1 MLLRSFGVYP
11 PQGDTALLLSA
22 LRQFPVRPGSRALD
36 VGTGS
41 GTVAL
46 SLAGAGAGE
55 VWAVDVSRRAALTA
69 RLNAFLHRRRLTVRR
84 GDFGECAAGQ
94 GRFDLVT
101 ANPPYVPSRGAA
113 VRARGMARA
122 WDAGPRGRDVLD
134 RLCAA
139 MPELLAPGGT
149 LLLVHSALCG
159 VTATLT
165 GLRAVGLH
173 ASVVARR
180 AQPFGPVLL
189 RRAPWLEEQG
199 LIAPGQRHE
208 ELVVVRADLPGT
220 PGGRTGAPGAGAAE
234 ERPAEESLKESQSAR
249 PGGAG

>member
-1 MLLRSFGVYP
+1 MLLRSFGVYA

-22 LRQFPVRPGSRALD
+22 LSQFGVRPGSRALD

-46 SLAGAGAGE
+46 SVAGAGAAE

-84 GDFGECAAGQ
+84 GDFGECAGQ

-101 ANPPYVPSRGAA
+101 ANPPYVPSRCGALQ
-113 VRARGMARA
+113 ARGVARA

-139 MPELLAPGGT
+139 MPRLLAPGGT

-159 VTATLT
+159 VAATLT
-165 GLRAVGLH
+165 GLRAEGLD

-189 RRAPWLEEQG
+189 RRARWLEEQG
-199 LIAPGQRHE
+199 LIAAGQRHE
-208 ELVVVRADLPGT
+208 ELVVVRADLPGA
-220 PGGRTGAPGAGAAE
+220 PGGRAAVPAERAAGGAAGM
-234 ERPAEESLKESQSAR
+234 RR